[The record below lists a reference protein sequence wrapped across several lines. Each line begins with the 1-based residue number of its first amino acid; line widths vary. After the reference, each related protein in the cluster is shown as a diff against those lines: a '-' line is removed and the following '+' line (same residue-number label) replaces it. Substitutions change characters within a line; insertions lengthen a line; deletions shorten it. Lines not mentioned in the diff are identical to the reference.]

1 MNYTPAIVR
10 DRPDAVPDPRKA
22 SMSEAEHREFARSR
36 ATYAAWRSGSHC
48 QGGGCAPNECR
59 FMWQHGGISC
69 AEVARLKAVADAEQR
84 ERFRISDLRSA
95 VAAELGDAPPM
106 SVATVGLDH
115 ERSLLAR
122 NKSQIDSLKEVL
134 AQLETKRDRM
144 RRIVDT
150 PAATENTLTAR
161 VMDGVRQI
169 FEGRPSATGDE
180 SIAAVAQSIAA
191 VEVERKAA
199 EVAAA
204 EIVKLDAEI
213 EMQRLRIEHVEARHC
228 EYVDAAIE
236 AELERIGAQYVRDT
250 IQLKKSASLL
260 YAGLAHVG
268 HFKGRSVVDLPHPK
282 LDATKLLASDFF
294 DVTVR
299 PAHEDFYSDLAG
311 RLAVDPPAKCDF
323 SAQLDR

>member
-1 MNYTPAIVR
+1 MR
-10 DRPDAVPDPRKA
+10 SPRK
-22 SMSEAEHREFARSR
+22 RTLCRPEFSADSPVG
-36 ATYAAWRSGSHC
+36 TFIHLTEIGTIGIDGIMQEQHC
-48 QGGGCAPNECR
+48 QVGGCAPNECR
-59 FMWQHGGISC
+59 WRWQHGGITC
-69 AEVARLKAVADAEQR
+69 AEVARLKAIRDAEAAARSALDRKREKVAD
-84 ERFRISDLRSA
+84 
-95 VAAELGDAPPM
+95 ELGDAPPM
-106 SVATVGLDH
+106 SVTTVGLDH
-115 ERSLLAR
+115 ERSLLSR

-144 RRIVDT
+144 RRILDA
-150 PAATENTLTAR
+150 PAATERALTTR

-169 FEGRPSATGDE
+169 FEGKASATGDE

-199 EVAAA
+199 EVATA

-213 EMQRLRIEHVEARHC
+213 GLQRLRIEHVETRHC

-282 LDATKLLASDFF
+282 LDATKLLSAEFF
-294 DVTVR
+294 DVAIK

-311 RLAVDPPAKCDF
+311 RLAVDPRAKCDF
-323 SAQLDR
+323 AAQLDR

>member
-1 MNYTPAIVR
+1 
-10 DRPDAVPDPRKA
+10 
-22 SMSEAEHREFARSR
+22 
-36 ATYAAWRSGSHC
+36 
-48 QGGGCAPNECR
+48 
-59 FMWQHGGISC
+59 MWQHGGMSC
-69 AEVARLKAVADAEQR
+69 AEVARRKAVADAEQR
-84 ERFRISDLRSA
+84 ERFRVLDIRQA
-95 VAAELGDAPPM
+95 VAKELGDAPPM

-122 NKSQIDSLKEVL
+122 NKSQRDSIKEGL

-144 RRIVDT
+144 RRIVAA
-150 PAATENTLTAR
+150 PAATENTLTTR

-169 FEGRPSATGDE
+169 FEGKPSATGDE

-213 EMQRLRIEHVEARHC
+213 EMQQLRIEHIETRHC

-250 IQLKKSASLL
+250 IQLKKSASLS

-268 HFKGRSVVDLPHPK
+268 HFKGRSVVDLPRPE
-282 LDATKLLASDFF
+282 LDATKLLASEFF
-294 DVTVR
+294 DVAIK
-299 PAHEDFYSDLAG
+299 PAHEDFYNDLAG
-311 RLAVDPPAKCDF
+311 RLAVDPRAKSDF
-323 SAQLDR
+323 SKALD

>member
-1 MNYTPAIVR
+1 
-10 DRPDAVPDPRKA
+10 
-22 SMSEAEHREFARSR
+22 MSSQ
-36 ATYAAWRSGSHC
+36 HC
-48 QGGGCAPNECR
+48 QSPNPCKPGECSL
-59 FMWQHGGISC
+59 MWRHGGISC
-69 AEVARLKAVADAEQR
+69 AEVARLKAVADAEAAALAALNRKR
-84 ERFRISDLRSA
+84 EA

-122 NKSQIDSLKEVL
+122 NKSQIDSLKEAL
-134 AQLETKRDRM
+134 AQIESKRDRM
-144 RRIVDT
+144 RRIVDA
-150 PAATENTLTAR
+150 PAATEKALTTR

-169 FEGRPSATGDE
+169 FEGKPSATGDE

-213 EMQRLRIEHVEARHC
+213 EMQRLRIEHVETRHC
-228 EYVDAAIE
+228 EYVDAAIS

-250 IQLKKSASLL
+250 IALKKSASLL

-268 HFKGRSVVDLPHPK
+268 HFKGRSVADLPHPK
-282 LDATKLLASDFF
+282 LDATKLLAPDFF
-294 DVTVR
+294 GVTIK

-311 RLAVDPPAKCDF
+311 RLAVDPRAKYDF
-323 SAQLDR
+323 SKVD